1 MEAKDV
7 FIEKI
12 IARIDTG
19 EFDAQFTL
27 PFMTKKLM
35 KAVVRGKIN
44 KRAENG
50 SAPVLNDADLKTII
64 EEMKEG
70 AGSAFYLF
78 VTYGILEKTEEGY
91 QLTNKGLKAIKESSK
106 L

>member
-1 MEAKDV
+1 MEAKDI
-7 FIEKI
+7 FLEKI
-12 IARIDTG
+12 ISRIDNG
-19 EFDAQFTL
+19 EFDEELTL
-27 PFMTKKLM
+27 PFMNKKLM
-35 KAVVRGKIN
+35 KAVVTGKIN
-44 KRAENG
+44 KRAETG

-78 VTYGILEKTEEGY
+78 VAYGILEEVEDGY
-91 QLTNKGLKAIKESSK
+91 QLSKKGKIALRESSR